1 MPLRSR
7 FLRPA
12 CTLVAALTLGST
24 VISVALPQIAYAEA
38 LTSDVVCG
46 KTADE
51 RALGAESLPDITAT
65 SALVMGKDGTSY
77 YERNADAPVK
87 IASITKVMT
96 AIVTLDNVSDLSET
110 LTVDKES
117 AEVGG
122 SSANLKEGDTLTVE
136 QALRGLMIPSGNDAA
151 MALAKYVG
159 AKLDPSS
166 GDPLSTFVAKMN
178 ETASALGLQDT
189 VFTNPH
195 GLDTD
200 QWAGDLHSNARDVI
214 AMYAH
219 AMEND
224 TFRTIVGDNTSNITV
239 TSADGTERIYEMTM
253 HNELLGK
260 DGNIGGKTGTTDDA
274 GYCFVSAYTI
284 DGEEIYMVVLHSSDD
299 EQRYADTATLAA
311 WFSSNSMDIAP
322 VSSKRTC
329 ADGKILVARIPN
341 RSWTDKTI
349 DVTLADVSQTLHVFA
364 AKGTVEASFDYDD
377 ISGNVYEGDKVGTVS
392 LTQDGVDLGSYDLV
406 ADRDVAAPNPLEW
419 VMVKFDSLIRSV
431 QGRDTTAANITY
443 AIDPELVEAQAQVE
457 PQ

>member
-1 MPLRSR
+1 M
-7 FLRPA
+7 RPVCA
-12 CTLVAALTLGST
+12 LVATLALGCALT
-24 VISVALPQIAYAEA
+24 SVALPQSAYAEA

-46 KTADE
+46 KAAE
-51 RALGAESLPDITAT
+51 KRGIAAESLPDITAT
-65 SALVMGKDGTSY
+65 SALIVGKDGTSY
-77 YERNADAPVK
+77 YERAADSPMK
-87 IASITKVMT
+87 IASMTKVMT
-96 AIVTLDNVSDLSET
+96 AIVTLDNVDDLSEI

-166 GDPLSTFVAKMN
+166 SDPLAVFVAEMNKMAT
-178 ETASALGLQDT
+178 ELGLSDT

-200 QWAGDLHSNARDVI
+200 QWAGDLHSTARDVI
-214 AMYAH
+214 TMYAH

-224 TFRTIVGDNTSNITV
+224 TFRSIVGDSNSDITV
-239 TSADGTERIYEMTM
+239 TSADGTERTYAMTT

-284 DGEEIYMVVLHSSDD
+284 DGGEIYMVVLHSSSD
-299 EQRYADTATLAA
+299 EQRYTDTATLAA

-329 ADGKILVARIPN
+329 ADGKMLVARIPN

-349 DVTLADVSQTLHVFA
+349 DVTLADATQTVHVFA
-364 AKGTVEASFDYDD
+364 AKGTVKASFSYDD
-377 ISGNVYEGDKVGTVS
+377 VSGSVHEGDKVGTVS

-406 ADRDVAAPNPLEW
+406 ADRDVAAPNPFEW
-419 VMVKFDSLIRSV
+419 LMVKFDALIRLV
-431 QGRDTTAANITY
+431 QGRDTTAVSTTY
-443 AIDPELVEAQAQVE
+443 ATDPELVEVQAQTE
-457 PQ
+457 SQ